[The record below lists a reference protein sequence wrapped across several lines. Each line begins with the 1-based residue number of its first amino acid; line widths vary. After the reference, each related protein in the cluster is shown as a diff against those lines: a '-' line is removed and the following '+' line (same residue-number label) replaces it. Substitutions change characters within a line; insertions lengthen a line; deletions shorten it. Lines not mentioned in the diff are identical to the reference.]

1 MGRSRGV
8 SSDAEELLG
17 VEEVAHVLGVG
28 QVTVWRWCRD
38 GSLPCAKIGRKWRV
52 RRSALD
58 EFVRRSERSQTLTG
72 QLRYFVEVPDNVL
85 AVAQDAELMRKL
97 DVAYLRIGEARS
109 GVLVKYQIEDERRPT
124 LEGLRAELRES
135 GMDVERL
142 EDGGRLRLLADPG
155 EHGGRVE
162 DVRRLAAEVSG
173 GEGSEGG
180 RAMWINFN
188 WDLSMGLEEALRQQA
203 ELSELV
209 EDDPNLVIMTTVLE
223 EEMDEWPGAE
233 LRRAQVAHSG
243 TVWLSRSG
251 VAMSRVLPSPA
262 L

>member
-1 MGRSRGV
+1 VGRSRGA
-8 SSDAEELLG
+8 SPDAEQLLG
-17 VEEVAHVLGVG
+17 VEAVARVLGVG

-72 QLRYFVEVPDNVL
+72 QLGNFVEVPDNLL

-109 GVLVKYQIEDERRPT
+109 GVLFKYQIEDERQPT
-124 LEGLRAELRES
+124 LDGLRAELRDN
-135 GMDVERL
+135 GTDVERL
-142 EDGGRLRLLADPG
+142 EDEGRLSLLADCG

-162 DVRRLAAEVSG
+162 DVRRLVAEVSREEG
-173 GEGSEGG
+173 GLGG
-180 RAMWINFN
+180 RAVWINFN
-188 WDLSMGLEEALRQQA
+188 WDLNMGLEEALKQQA

-209 EDDPNLVIMTTVLE
+209 EKDPNLVVMTTVLE
-223 EEMDEWPGAE
+223 EEMDGWPGAE
-233 LRRAQVAHSG
+233 LRRAQVVHSG

-251 VAMSRVLPSPA
+251 VAMGRVLPPPV